1 MQTAEAA
8 VNIANL
14 LEEQKRIVEAY
25 TYAGNAA
32 RAYQNVYEATNPNT
46 IKVLWQ
52 QVSIGYALKEP
63 LTEQHANRMVILL
76 IKRDLLNSPF
86 DA

>member
-1 MQTAEAA
+1 LQTAEAA

-25 TYAGNAA
+25 TYAGNAS
-32 RAYQNVYEATNPNT
+32 RADQNVYDATNPNT

-52 QVSIGYALKEP
+52 
-63 LTEQHANRMVILL
+63 
-76 IKRDLLNSPF
+76 
-86 DA
+86 

>member
-1 MQTAEAA
+1 MDFGKLYLKNEEKTESLQHFTEAYLIYESYFGDQALQTAEAA

-25 TYAGNAA
+25 TYAGNAS
-32 RAYQNVYEATNPNT
+32 RAYQNVYDATNPNT

-52 QVSIGYALKEP
+52 
-63 LTEQHANRMVILL
+63 
-76 IKRDLLNSPF
+76 
-86 DA
+86 